1 MGINAGAFLG
11 ILLCGYLGE
20 KVGWHWGFGLAGIF
34 MFFGM
39 LQFYFAQE
47 IFGSIGLKPEKKVNN
62 SEEKDKTPITSVE
75 WDRIL
80 VILVFSAATIFF
92 WWAFEQAGGSMTIFA
107 NDYTERNLTGDSAAI
122 FKTVNTIITIVP
134 MLSLIHI

>member
-1 MGINAGAFLG
+1 
-11 ILLCGYLGE
+11 
-20 KVGWHWGFGLAGIF
+20 

-62 SEEKDKTPITSVE
+62 SEEKVKTPITSVE

-92 WWAFEQAGGSMTIFA
+92 WW
-107 NDYTERNLTGDSAAI
+107 L
-122 FKTVNTIITIVP
+122 
-134 MLSLIHI
+134 

>member
-1 MGINAGAFLG
+1 
-11 ILLCGYLGE
+11 
-20 KVGWHWGFGLAGIF
+20 

-62 SEEKDKTPITSVE
+62 SEEKVKTPITSVE
-75 WDRIL
+75 WDRVL

-92 WWAFEQAGGSMTIFA
+92 WWAFEQAGGSMTIFL
-107 NDYTERNLTGDSAAI
+107 NN
-122 FKTVNTIITIVP
+122 
-134 MLSLIHI
+134 